1 MDLFETDYS
10 NLFAAGLRGI
20 QSRPTGRST
29 SEPQLGPAVSSST
42 GSAARDEDVKR
53 AKEPTI
59 PPRFGRPSFSPR
71 DSGVPPHVLRG
82 GESLLHPRDI
92 VEETSLNLR
101 ILDWSVRVS
110 NATAFLDDED
120 DECVDPYL
128 FDKVD
133 PVDVPASTRTKILV
147 TLPTSP
153 SSGEQ
158 FRVEWIDF
166 EGAL

>member
-53 AKEPTI
+53 VKEPTI
-59 PPRFGRPSFSPR
+59 PPSFWKTFLLPTRFWRPPSRSPR
-71 DSGVPPHVLRG
+71 RG
-82 GESLLHPRDI
+82 KPSSSAVRSPTASNDARSKPARPQPQLMPRDI

-110 NATAFLDDED
+110 NATAFLE
-120 DECVDPYL
+120 
-128 FDKVD
+128 
-133 PVDVPASTRTKILV
+133 
-147 TLPTSP
+147 
-153 SSGEQ
+153 
-158 FRVEWIDF
+158 
-166 EGAL
+166 